1 VTGPVASGHR
11 KRDAAFTRGDDAELL
26 VRAAHTMRQTMFANS
41 LLLAR
46 PPLLKKASGCGR
58 SKLWV
63 LGVYCTRRWLCE

>member
-1 VTGPVASGHR
+1 
-11 KRDAAFTRGDDAELL
+11 
-26 VRAAHTMRQTMFANS
+26 MRQTMFANS